1 MKTYLISISADNQW
15 GAEWGKRRFLDNDG
29 VYKLYKG
36 LDQLNALLESELDL
50 NSNEFLKAVKS
61 EIKKLIKISVCKSAY
76 KEKLKLLNDANF
88 KFVIVNNVGSHGTS
102 VYQKGIEL
110 VNCNEFAH
118 VDEINT
124 PEDIDGLNQ
133 MNRLYMCPKELSKS
147 TFINYNFPSKKREID
162 LNF

>member
-1 MKTYLISISADNQW
+1 MINPLLCFLPYFYSLNILFLSIINTS
-15 GAEWGKRRFLDNDG
+15 
-29 VYKLYKG
+29 
-36 LDQLNALLESELDL
+36 
-50 NSNEFLKAVKS
+50 NSLK
-61 EIKKLIKISVCKSAY
+61 
-76 KEKLKLLNDANF
+76 
-88 KFVIVNNVGSHGTS
+88 
-102 VYQKGIEL
+102 L